1 MNQKTKYTLRT
12 CLGAAFAAL
21 LITPL
26 ASYAGTWSNQGGPN
40 QWKYD
45 LGDGSYAADGWY
57 WIDSDQ
63 DGMEEC
69 YYFDKKGQ
77 MLAGTRTPDGFQVD
91 SDGRWTVNGTMK
103 QRETPPEDLTTGIHE
118 TADGLI

>member
-77 MLAGTRTPDGFQVD
+77 LLAGRLP
-91 SDGRWTVNGTMK
+91 GRFRWPLDCKRHN
-103 QRETPPEDLTTGIHE
+103 E
-118 TADGLI
+118 TAGDSAGGPYDRDS

>member
-21 LITPL
+21 LINPL

-69 YYFDKKGQ
+69 YYFDKKASCWPEQ
-77 MLAGTRTPDGFQVD
+77 ELRTASRSIPMAAG
-91 SDGRWTVNGTMK
+91 
-103 QRETPPEDLTTGIHE
+103 L
-118 TADGLI
+118 

>member
-1 MNQKTKYTLRT
+1 MWNARQLYSCEKEFYFYLQENLIMNQKTKYTLRT

-21 LITPL
+21 LINPL

-57 WIDSDQ
+57 WIDSD
-63 DGMEEC
+63 
-69 YYFDKKGQ
+69 
-77 MLAGTRTPDGFQVD
+77 
-91 SDGRWTVNGTMK
+91 
-103 QRETPPEDLTTGIHE
+103 
-118 TADGLI
+118 